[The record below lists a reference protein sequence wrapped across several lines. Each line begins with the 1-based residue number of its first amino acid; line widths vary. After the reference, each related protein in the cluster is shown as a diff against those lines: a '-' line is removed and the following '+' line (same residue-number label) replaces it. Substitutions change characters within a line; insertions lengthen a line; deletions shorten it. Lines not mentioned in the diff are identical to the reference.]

1 MARPKVK
8 DSIKVNFN
16 LDRELVKRMKE
27 LAEFEGL
34 TQSNFI
40 EILILKWDEGINP
53 ESKLNTLLQNRN
65 LKDVELSKIDIDIK
79 KVSDQITLFNDLK
92 RQKLRKKPEA
102 LKIIEQRLLNDD
114 MVGAER
120 VARSWQKNTGIP
132 AFELLLEAS
141 NNIKDKG
148 I

>member
-120 VARSWQKNTGIP
+120 VARSWQKNTGIS